1 MHMHEEESG
10 DSWSSL
16 SSEEKKRKSKLEELD
31 NMADGVG
38 ASLLRKMG
46 YDGGGLG
53 QREQGKPNAIE
64 VEAQK
69 QSSRAGIGLRERSAK
84 AQGDFLFSE
93 SDFSDEKTA
102 GGKYG
107 GLKRAWDNKFRKA
120 FGREKVRRSK
130 KKTDQTLE
138 FDANT
143 TRSSKMS
150 QRFCESFDEKYGEVL
165 GEESAGSLRE
175 NEQGAPSHPPKRT
188 NWKEFDAMSREQ
200 ARPRKREKPDD
211 MEELFRFRERN
222 RNKTEAGAYQ
232 DKEFSD
238 VSDKDESESN
248 QSLEVKTEVKPN
260 KIQGE
265 YFDPAVP
272 FLPLSEHSD
281 PNEADVPKRS
291 ARPQRTRQ
299 RGADTAEVAKAAG
312 DGRRV
317 SSMKR
322 KRNES
327 PPSDG
332 TRRKEKRKRMDQL
345 PAREPQ
351 EAAEDQQVNL
361 SDALKTCLP
370 ACLVYVNVLTAVDPH
385 QSKPTYRPSHKTR
398 TRCLGK
404 RRKRRKRRSQQRRAP
419 HNLRVRCRPS
429 STSAWQRKT
438 MLPKKSQQLPGRRVE
453 RRR

>member
-1 MHMHEEESG
+1 MRKTTLQVSQVCLLLLACSLELVSVWTELPSRPMYRLRGGGMHMHEEESG

-53 QREQGKPNAIE
+53 
-64 VEAQK
+64 
-69 QSSRAGIGLRERSAK
+69 LRERSAK

-93 SDFSDEKTA
+93 
-102 GGKYG
+102 
-107 GLKRAWDNKFRKA
+107 RFRKA
-120 FGREKVRRSK
+120 FGREK
-130 KKTDQTLE
+130 E

-248 QSLEVKTEVKPN
+248 QSLEVKTEVKVDM
-260 KIQGE
+260 GLCS
-265 YFDPAVP
+265 
-272 FLPLSEHSD
+272 LPS
-281 PNEADVPKRS
+281 AIGAFRPKRS
-291 ARPQRTRQ
+291 
-299 RGADTAEVAKAAG
+299 
-312 DGRRV
+312 
-317 SSMKR
+317 
-322 KRNES
+322 
-327 PPSDG
+327 
-332 TRRKEKRKRMDQL
+332 
-345 PAREPQ
+345 
-351 EAAEDQQVNL
+351 
-361 SDALKTCLP
+361 
-370 ACLVYVNVLTAVDPH
+370 
-385 QSKPTYRPSHKTR
+385 
-398 TRCLGK
+398 
-404 RRKRRKRRSQQRRAP
+404 
-419 HNLRVRCRPS
+419 
-429 STSAWQRKT
+429 
-438 MLPKKSQQLPGRRVE
+438 
-453 RRR
+453 